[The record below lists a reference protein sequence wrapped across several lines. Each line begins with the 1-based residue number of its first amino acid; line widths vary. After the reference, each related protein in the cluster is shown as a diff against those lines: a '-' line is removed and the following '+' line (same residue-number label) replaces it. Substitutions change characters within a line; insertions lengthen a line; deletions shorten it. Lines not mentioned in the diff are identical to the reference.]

1 MSSSGGMSSSG
12 DVRDVPLCE
21 ALSER
26 YLSYALSTIVARSL
40 PDVRDGLKPVHRR
53 LLHAMRVLKLDPSS
67 GFKKCARV
75 VGDVIG
81 KYHPHG
87 DRAVYDAMVRLAQN
101 FAQRYP
107 LVEGHGNFGSID
119 GDHAAAM
126 RYTEARLTAVAIRLL
141 DGLDE
146 DAVDFAPTYDGE
158 DREPVVLP
166 AGFPNLLANGASG
179 IAVGMATNI
188 PPHNIGEIC
197 RALRHLIKHPHAE
210 IDTLLS
216 YMPGPDF
223 PTGGEIVSDSQ
234 NIAEAYT
241 TGRGALRVRA
251 RWAVETTSQGK
262 WHIVISE
269 IPYQVQK
276 SRLIEQIAEL
286 LQERK
291 LPMLGDLRDESSDDL
306 RLILE
311 PRTRNA
317 DPELLMET
325 VFRLTDLESRI
336 SLNLNV
342 LDAAGAPGVMNLR
355 QLLQAYL
362 DHRHHVLIRRSGYRL
377 TKVEQR
383 IEILEGY
390 RVVYLNLDHVIDILR
405 HQDHPKPHL
414 VKAFALTDRQAE
426 AVLDMRLR
434 SLRKLEEHGIDQEC
448 NRLNAERSD
457 LQSLLNEE
465 KRRWAS
471 INDDIRTLEKSFGG
485 KNPLGA
491 RRTSFAEPPD
501 NQDMPRNALIEREPI
516 TVLCSRKGWIR
527 AVRSH
532 LDEDWVAKYK
542 EGDGEG
548 FRLHAQTTDTILIFA
563 SNGRFYC
570 LSAGGLPGGRG
581 YGEPLRLLLDL
592 PKSADVIDIRVYHP
606 EGDLVV
612 ASSDGRGF
620 VVRKSDVLARKRAGK
635 QVLNLNEGAQAQL
648 CIPAVGDHIAVLG
661 NHGNLLVFPLNQL
674 PTLTR
679 GRGVIVQK
687 YRQGGLSDMKV
698 FFLAD
703 GLTWLGARGTRRI
716 IRTQTDLTTWLGK
729 RGQFGRKRPKGT
741 LSNNKF
747 CSESYS
753 ES

>member
-1 MSSSGGMSSSG
+1 MNTDPVSS
-12 DVRDVPLCE
+12 DNLRDVPLSE

-87 DRAVYDAMVRLAQN
+87 DSAVYDAMVRLAQN

-119 GDHAAAM
+119 GDRAAAM
-126 RYTEARLTAVAIRLL
+126 RYTEARLTPVAIRLL

-146 DAVDFAPTYDGE
+146 DAVDFIPTYDGE
-158 DREPVVLP
+158 DHEPVVLP

-188 PPHNIGEIC
+188 PPHNIAEIC

-210 IDTLLS
+210 IDTLLT

-223 PTGGEIVSDSQ
+223 PTGGEIVSDPQ
-234 NIAEAYT
+234 TIREAYA
-241 TGRGALRVRA
+241 TGRGSVRVRA
-251 RWAVETTSQGK
+251 RWMVEDIGQGK
-262 WHIVISE
+262 WQIVVNQ

-276 SRLIEQIAEL
+276 SRLIERIADL
-286 LQERK
+286 LQSRK
-291 LPMLGDLRDESSDDL
+291 LPMLADLRDESSDTL

-311 PRTRNA
+311 PKSRNA
-317 DPELLMET
+317 DPGMLMET
-325 VFRLTDLESRI
+325 MFRLSDLESRI

-342 LDAAGAPGVMNLR
+342 LDASGTPGVMNLR
-355 QLLQAYL
+355 QILQAYL
-362 DHRHHVLIRRSGYRL
+362 DHRHEVLIRCSGCRL
-377 TKVEQR
+377 SKVEDR
-383 IEILEGY
+383 LEILQGY
-390 RVVYLNLDHVIDILR
+390 RVVYLNLDQVIDILR
-405 HQDHPKPHL
+405 HEDQPKPRL
-414 VKAFALTDRQAE
+414 MATFTLSDRQAE
-426 AVLDMRLR
+426 AILDMRLR
-434 SLRKLEEHGIDQEC
+434 RLRKLEEHSIDQEC
-448 NRLNAERSD
+448 DQLNTERAD

-465 KRRWAS
+465 KRRWTTIS
-471 INDDIRTLEKSFGG
+471 DDIRALAKSFGPQ
-485 KNPLGA
+485 NPLA
-491 RRTSFAEPPD
+491 SRRTGFAPLPD
-501 NQDMPRNALIEREPI
+501 NQDIPTLIEREPI

-527 AVRSH
+527 AARGH

-548 FRLHAQTTDTILIFA
+548 LRLHAQTTDTILVFA
-563 SNGRFYC
+563 SNGRFYR
-570 LSAGGLPGGRG
+570 LSAEGLPGGRG

-592 PKSADVIDIRVYHP
+592 PQSADVIDMRVYDP
-606 EGDLVV
+606 MAALVV
-612 ASSDGRGF
+612 ASRDGRGF
-620 VVRKSDVLARKRAGK
+620 VVKQSDALAQTRGGK
-635 QVLNLNEGAQAQL
+635 QVLNLNAGAKAHVCTL
-648 CIPAVGDHIAVLG
+648 VTGDHIAVLG
-661 NHGNLLVFPLNQL
+661 DNGNLLVFPLSEL

-687 YRQGGLSDMKV
+687 YRQGGLSDMKA
-698 FFLAD
+698 FSLQD
-703 GLTWLGARGTRRI
+703 GLTWSSTGGGKRRVV
-716 IRTQTDLTTWLGK
+716 RTQTDLTSWLGK
-729 RGQFGRKRPKGT
+729 RAQVGRKRPKGT
-741 LSNNKF
+741 LADNTFGSRG
-747 CSESYS
+747 S
-753 ES
+753 